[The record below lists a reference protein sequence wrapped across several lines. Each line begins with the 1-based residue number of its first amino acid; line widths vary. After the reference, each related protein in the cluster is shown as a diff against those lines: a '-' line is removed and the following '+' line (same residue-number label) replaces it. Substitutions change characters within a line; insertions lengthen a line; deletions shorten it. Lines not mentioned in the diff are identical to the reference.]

1 MVKLNDPVFATVTD
15 LSAFSQNLIDTDD
28 DQQVA
33 QAKAALCAAEAEVAA
48 YIGTDS
54 LEERQVVQT
63 RQLRRLKAQIEVND
77 GPITQINSVEVGG
90 DVLDPSILQ
99 IEGSWW
105 IIRTDNIL
113 FPENTDIMLDYL
125 AGYRVDSAGETT
137 MPPLVRQAIIRVA
150 VNRFTNPVTDLTEE
164 RIGDYAYVRGR
175 TGDEAVDLPADVKAL
190 LRRVRRAVL

>member
-1 MVKLNDPVFATVTD
+1 MVKLNDPVFATISD
-15 LSAFSQNLIDTDD
+15 LAAFSQNPIDLDD
-28 DQQVA
+28 DQAVA

-48 YIGTDS
+48 YIGTDD

-63 RQLRRLKAQIEVND
+63 RQIRRLKSHIEINE
-77 GPITQINSVEVGG
+77 GPITQINSVEIGG
-90 DVLDPSILQ
+90 SALDPDILE

-105 IIRTDNIL
+105 IIRTDQVL
-113 FPENTDIMLDYL
+113 FPENTDITLDYL

-137 MPPLVRQAIIRVA
+137 MPKLVRQAIIRVA
-150 VNRFTNPVTDLTEE
+150 VNRYSNPVTDLTEE

-175 TGDEAVDLPADVKAL
+175 TSQDPVDLPPDVKAL

>member
-1 MVKLNDPVFATVTD
+1 MVKLNDPVFANITD
-15 LSAFSQNLIDTDD
+15 LAAFSQNPIDTDD
-28 DQQVA
+28 DQAVA

-63 RQLRRLKAQIEVND
+63 RRIRRLKAQIEVNE
-77 GPITQINSVEVGG
+77 GPITKINSVEVDGTA
-90 DVLDPSILQ
+90 LDPAILE

-105 IIRTDNIL
+105 IIRTDDQL
-113 FPENTDIMLDYL
+113 FPENIPITLDYL

-175 TGDEAVDLPADVKAL
+175 TGDDPIDLPQDVKAL
-190 LRRVRRAVL
+190 LKRVRRAIL